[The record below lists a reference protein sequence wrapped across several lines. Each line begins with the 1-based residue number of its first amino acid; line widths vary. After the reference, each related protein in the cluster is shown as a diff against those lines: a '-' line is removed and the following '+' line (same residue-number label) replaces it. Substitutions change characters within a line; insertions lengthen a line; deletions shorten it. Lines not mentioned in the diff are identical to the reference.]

1 MAFRN
6 IYIENPARLSIRNR
20 QLVISQEQE
29 YTIPVSDIQS
39 VVIDNLQTSLT
50 APTLSFLAENQ
61 VALFTCNR
69 QHMPCAVL
77 LPLGNHSRKLQ
88 ALGIQLGTT
97 KRFKNRMWQK
107 IIKQKVLNQATCLEF
122 NERGKTAELKQLA
135 NSVTEGDFTYNES
148 QAALIYFRELF
159 GEGFSRREDNVQ
171 NAALNY
177 GYAIVRGVIARDIC
191 AYGFEPALGIFH
203 RNELNAFNL
212 ADDLI
217 EPYRPYVDLWVSKN
231 ISEDERYLLP
241 SHKRQLV
248 SLLFTEVTIDNEVHS
263 LINAVKKTVSS
274 FSSCCRSN
282 SVKFLKL
289 PQIIPLRP
297 HEYE

>member
-122 NERGKTAELKQLA
+122 NERGKIAELKQLA

-274 FSSCCRSN
+274 FSSCCRSD

-297 HEYE
+297 HEYK

>member
-20 QLVISQEQE
+20 QLVISQDQE

-122 NERGKTAELKQLA
+122 NERGKIAELKQLA

-248 SLLFTEVTIDNEVHS
+248 SLLFTEVTIDNEIHS

-274 FSSCCRSN
+274 FSSCCRSD

>member
-122 NERGKTAELKQLA
+122 NERGKIAELKQLA

-248 SLLFTEVTIDNEVHS
+248 SLLFTEVTIDNEIHS

-274 FSSCCRSN
+274 FSSCCRSD

>member
-6 IYIENPARLSIRNR
+6 VYIENPARLSIRNR
-20 QLVISQEQE
+20 QLVISQDQE

-61 VALFTCNR
+61 VALFTCNQ

-77 LPLGNHSRKLQ
+77 MPLGNHSRKLQ
-88 ALGIQLGTT
+88 ALGIQLGVT

-107 IIKQKVLNQATCLEF
+107 IIKQKILNQATCLTL
-122 NERGKTAELKQLA
+122 NERGKVSELNKLA
-135 NSVTEGDFTYNES
+135 QSVIEGDYTYNES
-148 QAALIYFRELF
+148 QAAVIYFRELF
-159 GEGFSRREDNVQ
+159 GAGFSRREENIQ

-217 EPYRPYVDLWVSKN
+217 EPYRPYIDLWVSNN
-231 ISEDERYLLP
+231 ISEDECQLLP
-241 SHKRQLV
+241 IHKRQLV
-248 SLLFTEVTIDNEVHS
+248 SLLFTEVTIDNEIHS

-274 FSSCCRSN
+274 FSSCCRTN

-289 PQIIPLRP
+289 PQIIPLKS

>member
-39 VVIDNLQTSLT
+39 VIIDNLQTSLT

-107 IIKQKVLNQATCLEF
+107 IIKQKILNQATCLDF
-122 NERGKTAELKQLA
+122 NKRGKIAELKQLA

-248 SLLFTEVTIDNEVHS
+248 SLLFTEVTIDNEIHS

-274 FSSCCRSN
+274 FSSCCRTN

-289 PQIIPLRP
+289 PQIIPLRL